1 MEKVPEVKKI
11 KCDTSTC
18 NTFLNVLQLPYLKAK
33 KERERKRKKK
43 RYLEFGKYL
52 KKYFSCLKSL

>member
-11 KCDTSTC
+11 KCDTRTC

-33 KERERKRKKK
+33 KRGRERGRKKDT
-43 RYLEFGKYL
+43 
-52 KKYFSCLKSL
+52 